1 MAVLTSTNFGA
12 LLYPGLRKIYD
23 DTFKQ
28 LPDYLK
34 EIYSVN
40 TSSSVEEKEHSVG
53 EFGLMEE
60 WTGQV
65 KYDTTRLGWEIRYI
79 HKKYSNGFIVEREL
93 YDDERYGV
101 IRKRPKALAR
111 SVFNTR
117 QIHAA
122 SLFNNAFSSSYP
134 IYDGQPLIS
143 DSHPDYPGAST
154 YQSNL
159 LNLALTADN
168 LEQARIAMMEF
179 KDDRRNL
186 IGVNPDTLIV
196 PPALRQPALEIVQSE
211 GKPDTTDNNVNIH
224 KGQYKVIVWP
234 FLTDSTAWFLM
245 DKQLANMFLQWFDRR
260 VPKLEQEDDFNTE
273 QAYFKVVGRWSF
285 GVSNWRFLIGSKPA

>member
-1 MAVLTSTNFGA
+1 MAVATSANFGA

-23 DTFKQ
+23 DTFKR
-28 LPDYLK
+28 LPDYLR
-34 EIYSVN
+34 EIYAVHPS
-40 TSSSVEEKEHSVG
+40 TQVEEKENSVG
-53 EFGLMEE
+53 ELGLMEE

-65 KYDTTRLGWEIRYI
+65 KYDTVRLGWEIRYI

-93 YDDERYGV
+93 YDDDQYNV
-101 IRKRPKALAR
+101 IRKRPQALAR

-154 YQSNL
+154 TQSNKL
-159 LNLALTADN
+159 TLALTADN
-168 LEQARIAMMEF
+168 LEQARIAMMGF
-179 KDDRRNL
+179 KDDRGNL

-196 PPALRQPALEIVQSE
+196 PPALRQAALEIVQSE

-234 FLTDSTAWFLM
+234 FLIDSTAWFLV
-245 DKQLANMFLQWFDRR
+245 DKQLASMFLQWFDRR
-260 VPKLEQEDDFNTE
+260 EPKLEQENDFDTE
-273 QAYFKVVGRWSF
+273 VAKFKVVGRWSF
-285 GVSNWRFLIGSKPA
+285 GVSNWRFIIGSKPA